1 MANSYT
7 VLANLRAGRCSNKAE
22 VRLLRFWD
30 AKNIKGGK
38 LISLEMLL
46 IDEEYLRFLS
56 PYVYCLSGRT
66 PTSPGAIS
74 VFVCPMPMSPFASMM
89 ARLSLKEPIQLSQY
103 QLKCSGIIRA
113 IVIFK
118 YLDESLMFYQFMN
131 GTGRHVGIRV
141 DYSAASWLLLPVDK
155 SDKVTCTKLQSFI
168 EELKQPL
175 YFTTPMA
182 IVVITKLTFQNI
194 SMVMVDHLGNLAVTI
209 ASLSSSFYNI
219 IGYRYTPTVYNHMSK
234 T

>member
-7 VLANLRAGRCSNKAE
+7 VLANLRAGRCSNKVE

-74 VFVCPMPMSPFASMM
+74 VFVCPMPMFPFASMM

-141 DYSAASWLLLPVDK
+141 DYSAASWDRAYIVDSANYLTKPFFSMYFGVAYLLWLSEYERRERSNQFIVEAYIKGLDHVDLEA
-155 SDKVTCTKLQSFI
+155 SSCPLW
-168 EELKQPL
+168 LKFEQ
-175 YFTTPMA
+175 A
-182 IVVITKLTFQNI
+182 
-194 SMVMVDHLGNLAVTI
+194 
-209 ASLSSSFYNI
+209 LSSMENPS
-219 IGYRYTPTVYNHMSK
+219 GS
-234 T
+234 